1 MGLIELLG
9 SMHLLAPAGEVI
21 FIAGVALSL

>member
-1 MGLIELLG
+1 MGMIELLG

-21 FIAGVALSL
+21 LTAGVALSL